1 MSEAEHRHTEVD
13 DGCEGDASA
22 EESAGE
28 MTWPKPIFDA
38 EATTMVVQK
47 NPRLVKKKRM
57 HYNSFS
63 HAGVNG
69 LTLATED
76 SAATSVVR
84 LQNRSRVPYSKNSR
98 KSRNGFRPEAKKLTI
113 DHINAVLNDEDF
125 EEFFSSLVHEYY
137 DHCKAEEVIDALKEI
152 NLSPLQRR
160 RLPFMAINLALQHKM
175 SHCEL
180 TSELLSEM
188 CGKVI
193 SMSAMQQGF
202 HLLLD
207 DLADIVLDVP
217 KAPEYVGRFI
227 ARGVADDILPPKF
240 VQQYKEL
247 HAALLPLS
255 GSLGEKPVAGG
266 TPPSSSIP
274 PVPIALRRD
283 SGGSAAF
290 SANTHSSS
298 GVSSAGGSVTTT
310 TGTTAIGTDIGTVP
324 SGDAPVNYAMQAIL
338 KAESLLTLSHAYS
351 RLDII
356 WGIPPS
362 ERVTTLLMK
371 QISSLLEE
379 YLCTNNLEDATNAL
393 QELDAPHYHH
403 ELVYQAILLVLER
416 SGDQVSESILRLLD
430 HLCHSVVITL
440 DQLLTGVKRIY
451 VELPEIQRQLPVS
464 YVLLERFI
472 HSAVEVGFLPK
483 KLANEM
489 PTKYVSSFLC
499 FLLARK
505 RFVSEGD
512 GIRKAPPVG
521 RLF

>member
-1 MSEAEHRHTEVD
+1 
-13 DGCEGDASA
+13 
-22 EESAGE
+22 
-28 MTWPKPIFDA
+28 MTWPKPSFDA
-38 EATTMVVQK
+38 EAMTAVAQK

-63 HAGVNG
+63 HAGTNG
-69 LTLATED
+69 LTLATEG
-76 SAATSVVR
+76 STATSAVQR
-84 LQNRSRVPYSKNSR
+84 LQNRSRAPYSKNSR
-98 KSRNGFRPEAKKLTI
+98 KSRNGFRPEAKKHSSKDVWVRVSDELDELEL
-113 DHINAVLNDEDF
+113 DHGDPDYDSDEDIPIEVNQVNAVLSDEDL

-137 DHCKAEEVIDALKEI
+137 DHCKTEEVIEALKEI
-152 NLSPLQRR
+152 TLSPLQRR

-247 HAALLPLS
+247 NAALLPLS
-255 GSLGEKPVAGG
+255 SGLGEKSVTTG

-274 PVPIALRRD
+274 PVSIALRRD
-283 SGGSAAF
+283 SGGSAAL

-298 GVSSAGGSVTTT
+298 GVSSAGESVTMT
-310 TGTTAIGTDIGTVP
+310 TGTAASGDIGSAP

-338 KAESLLTLSHAYS
+338 KAETLLTLSHAYS

-379 YLCTNNLEDATNAL
+379 YLCTGKLEDATAAL
-393 QELDAPHYHH
+393 QELDSPHYHH

-416 SGDQVSESILRLLD
+416 SGDQVADRILRLLD
-430 HLCHSVVITL
+430 HLCRSVVITL

-472 HSAVEVGFLPK
+472 NRAVEVGFLPK
-483 KLANEM
+483 KVANEM
-489 PTKYVSSFLC
+489 PTK
-499 FLLARK
+499 ARK

-512 GIRKAPPVG
+512 AIRKAPPVG